1 MTVPPSGGYSLRSE
15 ISFNALFQSLL
26 NLGVRQFAFILNNV
40 KQSFVIK
47 ARVKRRL
54 YRGNHPNCFALPAP
68 IGFFKVLYL
77 RVIEAINKKRNVSFN
92 VTSFSGLKL
101 LGYYKNSSS
110 FMASLVSFLNQQQL
124 KQEENV

>member
-1 MTVPPSGGYSLRSE
+1 MTVPPSCGYSLRSE

-54 YRGNHPNCFALPAP
+54 YREQIIQIVLLASP

-92 VTSFSGLKL
+92 VTSFSDLKL
-101 LGYYKNSSS
+101 LGYKNSSS

>member
-1 MTVPPSGGYSLRSE
+1 MTVPPSGGCSLRSE

-54 YRGNHPNCFALPAP
+54 YRRNHPNCFALPAP
-68 IGFFKVLYL
+68 IRFFKVLYL

-92 VTSFSGLKL
+92 VTSFSDLKL
-101 LGYYKNSSS
+101 LGYKNSSS

>member
-54 YRGNHPNCFALPAP
+54 YRANHPNCFALPAP

-92 VTSFSGLKL
+92 VTSFSDFKL
-101 LGYYKNSSS
+101 LGYKNSSS

>member
-1 MTVPPSGGYSLRSE
+1 MTVPPSRGSSLRSE

-92 VTSFSGLKL
+92 VTSFSDLKL
-101 LGYYKNSSS
+101 LGYKNSSS

>member
-68 IGFFKVLYL
+68 PIGFFKVLYL

-92 VTSFSGLKL
+92 VTSFSDLKL
-101 LGYYKNSSS
+101 LGYKNSSS